1 LHLQVQAPATHDAGR
16 PFFAARISWT
26 FYVERRSARRWGTGQ
41 HSGPGRK
48 RPFRQPRISAAAQ
61 GLALLEIDPES
72 RAEALT
78 ALYDAAQLVQRA
90 AAMTERAILRAVKQT

>member
-1 LHLQVQAPATHDAGR
+1 MSNVVQLVAGVPANTAVQVGNDL
-16 PFFAARISWT
+16 FAST
-26 FYVERRSARRWGTGQ
+26 T
-41 HSGPGRK
+41 
-48 RPFRQPRISAAAQ
+48 RISAAAQ